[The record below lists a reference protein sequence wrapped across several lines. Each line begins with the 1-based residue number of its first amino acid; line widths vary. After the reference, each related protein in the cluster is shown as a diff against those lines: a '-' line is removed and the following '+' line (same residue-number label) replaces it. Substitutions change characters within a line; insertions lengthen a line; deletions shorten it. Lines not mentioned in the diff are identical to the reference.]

1 MEVADVIFVEAGVAT
16 WPSNGE
22 TSGDDQGSRLR
33 HKNRLAAGTG
43 LAEAG
48 ARGGGWCPGR
58 RLVPPGRRL
67 GAAEEEAGGR

>member
-1 MEVADVIFVEAGVAT
+1 L
-16 WPSNGE
+16 PSNGE

-48 ARGGGWCPGR
+48 APGEEA
-58 RLVPPGRRL
+58 
-67 GAAEEEAGGR
+67 GAAGGEAGGR

>member
-1 MEVADVIFVEAGVAT
+1 L
-16 WPSNGE
+16 PSNGE

-48 ARGGGWCPGR
+48 APGR